1 MTTKMSDNSYDGEEN
16 FDEYEHY
23 NYDQDKA
30 IMSGH
35 SGELLSLGDEVT
47 ATSAFQV
54 NRDLRKRPR

>member
-1 MTTKMSDNSYDGEEN
+1 MADAPPNNSFDDTEDH

-35 SGELLSLGDEVT
+35 SGRLKNLI
-47 ATSAFQV
+47 
-54 NRDLRKRPR
+54 

>member
-1 MTTKMSDNSYDGEEN
+1 MTSKMSDKSYDGEEN

-35 SGELLSLGDEVT
+35 SGE
-47 ATSAFQV
+47 
-54 NRDLRKRPR
+54 